1 VITVGIL
8 GKNSAWILPYSL
20 YTLRRQTVQP
30 DEVIYVDGGSN
41 DGSLKIVKE
50 KMPSVKVVEL
60 PGSTIPEARNAVVER
75 ANGDIIVFWDS
86 DILAP
91 PNALELVV
99 KGLQTYPIVAAER
112 RDVYVND
119 SEEVERLVKEV
130 ESPAVLKGFREVD
143 FVVFS
148 VTAFRRGVFRR
159 VGKFDPDLQQAED
172 REFGIRAKKLGFKS
186 AYIEGLVAYDVNKRV
201 ISDVPVS
208 APLRIYF
215 RGFRKK
221 LKIYAM
227 TPSRRLLINTAS
239 YTIAHVL
246 TMYGVIADVPLY
258 LLELVPLVYFV
269 KKYRPRLAFAMWIKS
284 VAFYTSILPYLLL
297 VRLKRP

>member
-20 YTLRRQTVQP
+20 YTLRYQTVQP

-41 DGSLKIVKE
+41 DGSLEIVKE
-50 KMPSVKVVEL
+50 KMPGIKVVEL

-75 ANGDIIVFWDS
+75 ASGDIIVFWDS

-112 RDVYVND
+112 RDVYVN
-119 SEEVERLVKEV
+119 STEEVEKLVKEV
-130 ESPAVLKGFREVD
+130 ERPAVPKGFREVD

-148 VTAFRRGVFRR
+148 VTAFRREVFQR

-172 REFGIRAKKLGFKS
+172 REFGIRAKKFGFKS
-186 AYIEGLVAYDVNKRV
+186 AYTEGLVAYDVNKRV

-221 LKIYAM
+221 LRIYAM
-227 TPSRRLLINTAS
+227 TPSRRLLVNTAS
-239 YTIAHVL
+239 YTMAHAL
-246 TMYGVIADVPLY
+246 SIYGIIVNVPLY
-258 LLELVPLVYFV
+258 LVELAPLIYFAT
-269 KKYRPRLAFAMWIKS
+269 KYRPRLAFAMWIKS
-284 VAFYTSILPYLLL
+284 VAFYTSILPYLLF